1 MLPYDHRQT
10 FMARPLGPVVRLGPS
25 SGGIR
30 RLRRVG
36 VRRQQ
41 RARVRLLALA
51 FFVSA
56 VSLATSLLVERGNR
70 SELPV
75 ARVDSSL
82 DTALPPAGFT
92 TPKTRARYR
101 YSVIPHG
108 VFSSEEL
115 NAAIEADPVVAAHYQ
130 TFDSARATLVALE
143 QTRLAYVSY
152 RLRDRVFWTRHPVR
166 LPAGE
171 LLLSDGRDVVRARCG
186 NRISAVPGDTA
197 IDEPDPILLDTPVES
212 DPPVDDPVVA
222 AEAVPGVPALLPP
235 PPTVVGMSDGGVVQL
250 QRTEPPGSVSE
261 PEPSEGAP
269 VILFPGPLQTPGP
282 NVRSVPEPTS
292 LLLLTAGLAGIGLR
306 RRILAQRNRTT

>member
-1 MLPYDHRQT
+1 
-10 FMARPLGPVVRLGPS
+10 MARPLGPVVRLGPS

-30 RLRRVG
+30 RRRRVS
-36 VRRQQ
+36 VRRQD
-41 RARVRLLALA
+41 RARVGLLALA

-56 VSLATSLLVERGNR
+56 VSLATSLLVERDDR
-70 SELPV
+70 FELPA
-75 ARVDSSL
+75 ARLDSSRE
-82 DTALPPAGFT
+82 TALAPTGFV

-108 VFSSEEL
+108 VFSAQEL

-152 RLRDRVFWTRHPVR
+152 RLHDRVFWTRHPVR

-186 NRISAVPGDTA
+186 NRISAVPGETA
-197 IDEPDPILLDTPVES
+197 MDEPDPVLLDTPVES

-222 AEAVPGVPALLPP
+222 AGAVPGVPVLLLS
-235 PPTVVGMSDGGVVQL
+235 PPTVSGVSDGGVVQSL
-250 QRTEPPGSVSE
+250 RTQTPGSVSE
-261 PEPSEGAP
+261 PAPSKGAP
-269 VILFPGPLQTPGP
+269 VILFPGPIQTPGP
-282 NVRSVPEPTS
+282 RVRSVPEPTS
-292 LLLLTAGLAGIGLR
+292 VTLLTAGLIGIGLR
-306 RRILAQRNRTT
+306 RRMLARQRDRTP